1 MDTLDFI
8 REKMTRPETLLPDSG
23 LSPVVRHIEM
33 AENHF
38 HRGRDEGNTDLF
50 IDVVYRTNH
59 AFEGIL
65 KEAYAVLEGK
75 DPRKKTPFQ
84 IENYLTENDV
94 FRPRVLDLFRQ
105 YRTEWRNP
113 STHDYIL
120 SFTEQEAFLSIL
132 SVTSFVS
139 ILLDQILEKA
149 AFEAEKARMESGA
162 RPSSSEVED
171 LESMPLVDRIAHR
184 LAWFGTQLREDA
196 KDLSE
201 AELFGMIRAYL
212 NMEIPDLVI
221 EVEPDY
227 EDDFGR
233 LRLDFILSTK
243 KERLVL
249 EVKRYMHLTSQL
261 ERQSTDQVR
270 RYIRVSNSAHGII
283 FLYPAS
289 GARTPPEEYDKIV
302 ADASEPEHLI
312 VRVRIRPEQ
321 TD

>member
-8 REKMTRPETLLPDSG
+8 REKVTRLEMLLPDSG
-23 LSPVVRHIEM
+23 LLPVIRHIEM

-38 HRGRDEGNTDLF
+38 HRGRQGDTDLF
-50 IDVVYRTNH
+50 TDVVYRTNH

-65 KEAYAVLEGK
+65 KEAYTVLEAK
-75 DPRKKTPFQ
+75 DSSKKTPFQ
-84 IENYLTENDV
+84 IENYLVENDV

-149 AFEAEKARMESGA
+149 AFDAEKARAQSGA
-162 RPSSSEVED
+162 RPSSSEVVEFD
-171 LESMPLVDRIAHR
+171 SMPLVDRIAHR
-184 LAWFGTQLREDA
+184 LAWFGAQLQEDA
-196 KDLSE
+196 EDPSE

-212 NMEIPDLVI
+212 NVEMPDLTI
-221 EVEPDY
+221 ETEPAY

-233 LRLDFILSTK
+233 LRPDFILSTG
-243 KERLVL
+243 EQRLVL
-249 EVKRYMHLTSQL
+249 EVARYRHLTSQL
-261 ERQSTDQVR
+261 ERERTDQIR
-270 RYIRVSNSAHGII
+270 RYIRASNSAHGII
-283 FLYPAS
+283 FMYPAL
-289 GARTPPEEYDKIV
+289 GARTPPEEYDKII

-312 VRVRIRPEQ
+312 VRVRVRPEP
-321 TD
+321 TN

>member
-8 REKMTRPETLLPDSG
+8 REKVTRLETLLPDNG
-23 LSPVVRHIEM
+23 LSPVIRHIEM

-38 HRGRDEGNTDLF
+38 HRGREEGDTDLF
-50 IDVVYRTNH
+50 TDVVYRTNH

-75 DPRKKTPFQ
+75 DPRKKTPYQ
-84 IENYLTENDV
+84 IENYLAENDV
-94 FRPRVLDLFRQ
+94 FRPRVLDLFSQ

-149 AFEAEKARMESGA
+149 AFEAEKARGEGGV
-162 RPSSSEVED
+162 RPSSSEVEE

-184 LAWFGTQLREDA
+184 LSWFGTQLREDA
-196 KDLSE
+196 KDPSE

-212 NMEIPDLVI
+212 NTEMPDLVI
-221 EVEPDY
+221 ETEPAY

-233 LRLDFILSTK
+233 LRPDFILSTD

-249 EVKRYMHLTSQL
+249 EVARYKHLTSQF
-261 ERQSTDQVR
+261 ERQRTDQVR
-270 RYIRVSNSAHGII
+270 RYIRASNSAHGII
-283 FLYPAS
+283 FMYPAS
-289 GARTPPEEYDKIV
+289 GARIPSEKYDKII
-302 ADASEPEHLI
+302 ADASEPDHLI
-312 VRVRIRPEQ
+312 MRVRIRPEQ